1 MYLLLRLVVPCIVLN
16 NRNQQ
21 GKPWLPIDYVSESS
35 DMTISI
41 TLSQVK
47 IYPKSKMHTLRN
59 LIYTVRILSASLS
72 A

>member
-1 MYLLLRLVVPCIVLN
+1 MYLSLRLVVPCIVLN

-47 IYPKSKMHTLRN
+47 SIQKAK
-59 LIYTVRILSASLS
+59 RIL
-72 A
+72 